1 VLVSSSTAALL
12 DTNNSL
18 LQDRLLRDLG
28 EHRLKDL
35 SAPERIFQLGDSEF
49 PALKSLYRT
58 NLPVPAT
65 PFLGRERELGEVCE
79 LLARDD
85 VRLLTLTGAGGT
97 GKTRLA
103 LQAAAAASDAYPD
116 GVFWVPLAAVRDPQL
131 VLQEAAQAVGADD
144 GLADHIADKQLLL
157 LLDNFEHLTDAAT
170 DTAALLT
177 ACPNLTVLVTS
188 RELLRLPGE
197 QAYPVPPLQPEDG
210 SELFLA
216 RARVSEPGFAPSAA
230 VGELCARLEQLPLA
244 LELAAARVRVLT
256 PEQLLE
262 RLGQRL
268 DLLKA
273 GRGVDARQQTL
284 RATIEWSYDLL
295 TNDEQQLFAGLSV
308 FAGGCTLE
316 AAEDVLDADLDTI
329 QSLVDK
335 SLLRLRDHDRFW
347 MLETIREFAGERL
360 DASGDADTLHRRHAE
375 YYLALAEEAGPR
387 IERGDVGPWL
397 PRVEAEHD
405 NLRLTL
411 EWLESA
417 DGPVALRLAGAMWP
431 FWDSGHVAEGRRRLE
446 RVLSTVDAG
455 GQERAKA
462 LLGLAYLARQDGDS
476 AAGASCAHDAMTHY
490 RALSD
495 DRGVAESELVL
506 GLALAD
512 EREFS
517 RARDLIEHAIP
528 LFREAGDDVNELFAA
543 RMLAWMYEELGEYA
557 RMRVLLEDALERARL
572 LGDTF
577 NEAGMLSSLATLE
590 RLEGRPDRAVS
601 LMRDVLR
608 IRRNEGSPYQ
618 TALDLNRFAR
628 ALAETGEVAAL
639 AATVI
644 GCVDALLDEVGTAG
658 PPYVQ
663 ETTEVALTAI
673 GAHLDPATLEEAR
686 ECGRKLTAVEAIAL
700 ALGEAD
706 A

>member
-1 VLVSSSTAALL
+1 
-12 DTNNSL
+12 
-18 LQDRLLRDLG
+18 
-28 EHRLKDL
+28 
-35 SAPERIFQLGDSEF
+35 
-49 PALKSLYRT
+49 
-58 NLPVPAT
+58 
-65 PFLGRERELGEVCE
+65 
-79 LLARDD
+79 
-85 VRLLTLTGAGGT
+85 
-97 GKTRLA
+97 
-103 LQAAAAASDAYPD
+103 
-116 GVFWVPLAAVRDPQL
+116 
-131 VLQEAAQAVGADD
+131 
-144 GLADHIADKQLLL
+144 
-157 LLDNFEHLTDAAT
+157 
-170 DTAALLT
+170 
-177 ACPNLTVLVTS
+177 
-188 RELLRLPGE
+188 
-197 QAYPVPPLQPEDG
+197 
-210 SELFLA
+210 
-216 RARVSEPGFAPSAA
+216 
-230 VGELCARLEQLPLA
+230 
-244 LELAAARVRVLT
+244 
-256 PEQLLE
+256 
-262 RLGQRL
+262 
-268 DLLKA
+268 
-273 GRGVDARQQTL
+273 
-284 RATIEWSYDLL
+284 
-295 TNDEQQLFAGLSV
+295 
-308 FAGGCTLE
+308 
-316 AAEDVLDADLDTI
+316 
-329 QSLVDK
+329 
-335 SLLRLRDHDRFW
+335 
-347 MLETIREFAGERL
+347 
-360 DASGDADTLHRRHAE
+360 
-375 YYLALAEEAGPR
+375 
-387 IERGDVGPWL
+387 
-397 PRVEAEHD
+397 
-405 NLRLTL
+405 
-411 EWLESA
+411 
-417 DGPVALRLAGAMWP
+417 
-431 FWDSGHVAEGRRRLE
+431 
-446 RVLSTVDAG
+446 VLSTVDAG